1 MLVKRP
7 RVVLADDNKAILE
20 SVRRLLISDFDVV
33 ATVHDGRQAF
43 DAVMALRPEAVVLD
57 ISMPCSSGLD
67 VAKRLSALPDPPRI
81 VFLTVHEGADFLAA
95 AREAGASGYVVKRNA
110 GRDLI
115 HVLKQTLCG
124 HRAFPEAELRRKARF
139 RPELGLP
146 QGGAAAALSRPSAR
160 SATAGPLEQ
169 TQGARRQ
176 GRRLVR
182 LACWVDLSV
191 NVERGPVT
199 GEVLSKPTD

>member
-1 MLVKRP
+1 MAGRIWKQRRPPSCRLRIVAAASLQLQCGSKASKNVEDMLVKRP

-81 VFLTVHEGADFLAA
+81 VFLTVHEGADYLAA
-95 AREAGASGYVVKRNA
+95 ALEAGASGYVVKRNA

-115 HVLKQTLCG
+115 HVLKQTLRG
-124 HRAFPEAELRRKARF
+124 DRAFPELNYEGTHA
-139 RPELGLP
+139 
-146 QGGAAAALSRPSAR
+146 S
-160 SATAGPLEQ
+160 
-169 TQGARRQ
+169 
-176 GRRLVR
+176 
-182 LACWVDLSV
+182 D
-191 NVERGPVT
+191 
-199 GEVLSKPTD
+199 

>member
-1 MLVKRP
+1 VALSRFLAGIESPDGSDNTLTGAKNASHGVGRTSGLPPTRKPEGPDFAAYAKGTEPGSEASKSVEDVLVKRP

-20 SVRRLLISDFDVV
+20 CVRELLISDFDVV
-33 ATVHDGRQAF
+33 ATVQDGRQAF

-115 HVLKQTLCG
+115 HALKQTLCG
-124 HRAFPEAELRRKARF
+124 RRAFP
-139 RPELGLP
+139 
-146 QGGAAAALSRPSAR
+146 ALNYEGS
-160 SATAGPLEQ
+160 
-169 TQGARRQ
+169 
-176 GRRLVR
+176 
-182 LACWVDLSV
+182 LASD
-191 NVERGPVT
+191 
-199 GEVLSKPTD
+199 